1 MSGFGAA
8 LSKLIQNAKIN
19 AIEILP
25 LGNSPLN
32 GQTAC
37 VLVLSPEVLGL
48 VGQTQVFLNLT
59 DGTGTVWQISMAIN
73 PASGDLSAMQ
83 NSTLNVVLTKP

>member
-1 MSGFGAA
+1 
-8 LSKLIQNAKIN
+8 
-19 AIEILP
+19 
-25 LGNSPLN
+25 
-32 GQTAC
+32 
-37 VLVLSPEVLGL
+37 VLVSSPEVLGL

-73 PASGDLSAMQ
+73 LASGDLSAMQ

>member
-1 MSGFGAA
+1 
-8 LSKLIQNAKIN
+8 
-19 AIEILP
+19 
-25 LGNSPLN
+25 
-32 GQTAC
+32 
-37 VLVLSPEVLGL
+37 VLVSSPEVLGL

-83 NSTLNVVLTKP
+83 NSTLNVVLYSIEVRF

>member
-1 MSGFGAA
+1 
-8 LSKLIQNAKIN
+8 
-19 AIEILP
+19 
-25 LGNSPLN
+25 
-32 GQTAC
+32 
-37 VLVLSPEVLGL
+37 VLVSSLEVLGL

>member
-1 MSGFGAA
+1 M
-8 LSKLIQNAKIN
+8 
-19 AIEILP
+19 
-25 LGNSPLN
+25 
-32 GQTAC
+32 
-37 VLVLSPEVLGL
+37 LVSSPEVLGL

-83 NSTLNVVLTKP
+83 NSTLNVVLYSIEVRF

>member
-25 LGNSPLN
+25 LGNSPL
-32 GQTAC
+32 TKRPDSVC
-37 VLVLSPEVLGL
+37 VGL
-48 VGQTQVFLNLT
+48 
-59 DGTGTVWQISMAIN
+59 IA
-73 PASGDLSAMQ
+73 
-83 NSTLNVVLTKP
+83 

>member
-1 MSGFGAA
+1 
-8 LSKLIQNAKIN
+8 
-19 AIEILP
+19 
-25 LGNSPLN
+25 
-32 GQTAC
+32 
-37 VLVLSPEVLGL
+37 VLVSSPEVLGL